1 MLSGKKALI
10 TGISGGIGYAVAQK
24 LTAEGAQVLGSFRTM
39 KPELEALDA
48 KLFALNTDDRD
59 SMAKTIKSEVHA
71 FGGIDILINCIGITD
86 PKPLF
91 AVNANEWEKIVETN
105 LFSAMRIMQAIIV
118 PMISRKSGAIIHI
131 SSVFGKVGGAGQS
144 SYCASKA
151 ALDGMT
157 RASALELAQKN
168 IRVNTV
174 APGFIETDMT
184 AGFDEK
190 FREACIAK
198 IPMKRFGKPEEVAEL
213 CAFLAS
219 SKAAY
224 ITGQTFVIDG
234 GLSVS

>member
-10 TGISGGIGYAVAQK
+10 TGVSGGIGYAVARK
-24 LTAEGAQVLGSFRTM
+24 FTAEGAQVLGSYRTV
-39 KPELEALDA
+39 KPELEALGA
-48 KLFALNTDDRD
+48 RLFALDTDDRD
-59 SMAKTIKSEVHA
+59 SIAKTIKSEVRT
-71 FGGIDILINCIGITD
+71 FGGVDILVNCIGIAA

-91 AVNANEWEKIVETN
+91 AANADKWEKVIETN

-118 PMISRKSGAIIHI
+118 PMASQKGGAIINI
-131 SSVFGKVGGAGQS
+131 GSAFGRVGGRGQS

-151 ALDGMT
+151 ALEGMT
-157 RASALELAQKN
+157 RAAALELAQKN

-174 APGFIETDMT
+174 APGFIDTDMT

-190 FREACIAK
+190 FREECLAK

-219 SKAAY
+219 GRAAY

-234 GLSVS
+234 GLSV

>member
-10 TGISGGIGYAVAQK
+10 TGVSGGIGYAVARK
-24 LTAEGAQVLGSFRTM
+24 FTAEGAQVIGSYRTM
-39 KPELEALDA
+39 KPELEALGA
-48 KLFALNTDDRD
+48 RLFALDTDDRN
-59 SMAKTIKSEVHA
+59 SIAKTIKSEVRT
-71 FGGIDILINCIGITD
+71 FGGVDILVNCIGIAA

-91 AVNANEWEKIVETN
+91 AANADKWEKVIETN

-118 PMISRKSGAIIHI
+118 PMASQKGGAIINI
-131 SSVFGKVGGAGQS
+131 GSVFGRVGGSGQS

-151 ALDGMT
+151 ALEGMT
-157 RASALELAQKN
+157 RAAALELAQKN

-174 APGFIETDMT
+174 APGFIDTDMT

-190 FREACIAK
+190 FREECLAK

-219 SKAAY
+219 GKAAY

-234 GLSVS
+234 GLSV

>member
-10 TGISGGIGYAVAQK
+10 TGVSGGIGYAVARK
-24 LTAEGAQVLGSFRTM
+24 FTAEGAQVIGSYRTM
-39 KPELEALDA
+39 KPELEALGA
-48 KLFALNTDDRD
+48 RLFALDTDDRN
-59 SMAKTIKSEVHA
+59 SIAKTIKSEVRT
-71 FGGIDILINCIGITD
+71 FGGVDILVNCIGIAA

-91 AVNANEWEKIVETN
+91 AANADEWEKVIETN

-118 PMISRKSGAIIHI
+118 PMASQKGGAIINI
-131 SSVFGKVGGAGQS
+131 GSVFGRVGGTGQS

-151 ALDGMT
+151 ALEGMT
-157 RASALELAQKN
+157 RAAALELAQKN

-174 APGFIETDMT
+174 APGFIDTDMT

-190 FREACIAK
+190 FREECLAK

-219 SKAAY
+219 GKAAY

-234 GLSVS
+234 GLSV